1 MFLFVSIAAHSQYW
15 QQEIDYKIEVDFDN
29 VNNQY
34 RGIQKI
40 EYTNNSPETL
50 RKVFFHLYFNAF
62 RPGSEMAIRQD
73 NSADKNTRFKID
85 IDSLDPKQQGF
96 LKVYNLSQNGK
107 LLKTINS
114 ETILEVELY
123 EPLLPSETTE
133 FSMEFMGQVPD
144 LVRRA
149 GKNSRDGIEY
159 SMAQWY
165 PKMCEYDSE
174 GWNADPYTGREFHG
188 V

>member
-1 MFLFVSIAAHSQYW
+1 MRNLILFFLFVNILAHSQYW

-29 VNNQY
+29 INNQY

-62 RPGSEMAIRQD
+62 TPGSEMAIRQD

-85 IDSLDPKQQGF
+85 IDSLGPTQQGF

-107 LLKTINS
+107 LLKAINS

-123 EPLLPSETTE
+123 
-133 FSMEFMGQVPD
+133 
-144 LVRRA
+144 
-149 GKNSRDGIEY
+149 
-159 SMAQWY
+159 
-165 PKMCEYDSE
+165 
-174 GWNADPYTGREFHG
+174 
-188 V
+188 